1 MNIQKQEAERI
12 LKAQSQANKVTAV
25 TLRKNDTAA
34 NKKTE
39 LRSMT
44 SLIESKIN
52 QGKEMTLIVEESHKT
67 VIGNTA
73 SELWIA
79 T

>member
-25 TLRKNDTAA
+25 TLRKNDTVA

-52 QGKEMTLIVEESHKT
+52 QGKEMTLIVVESH
-67 VIGNTA
+67 
-73 SELWIA
+73 
-79 T
+79 

>member
-25 TLRKNDTAA
+25 TLRKNDTVA

-52 QGKEMTLIVEESHKT
+52 QGKEVTLIVVESH
-67 VIGNTA
+67 
-73 SELWIA
+73 
-79 T
+79 

>member
-1 MNIQKQEAERI
+1 MIIQKQEAERI

-25 TLRKNDTAA
+25 TLRKNDTVA

-44 SLIESKIN
+44 SLLESKIN
-52 QGKEMTLIVEESHKT
+52 QGMEVTLIIVESH
-67 VIGNTA
+67 
-73 SELWIA
+73 
-79 T
+79 